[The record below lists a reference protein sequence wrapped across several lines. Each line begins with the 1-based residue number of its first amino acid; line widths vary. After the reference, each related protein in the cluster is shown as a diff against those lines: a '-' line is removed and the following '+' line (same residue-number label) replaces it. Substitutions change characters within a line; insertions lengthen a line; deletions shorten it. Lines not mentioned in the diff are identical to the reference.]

1 MADIYTKVPH
11 VEYIKLVKRCEE
23 LEKELAAARAEVK
36 RFKTAKVAVTAAPKT
51 VEKTE
56 TKKEVKKND

>member
-11 VEYIKLVKRCEE
+11 VEYMKLIKRCED
-23 LEKELAAARAEVK
+23 LEKEVAALKADLKKANA
-36 RFKTAKVAVTAAPKT
+36 AKVAVTAAPKT

-56 TKKEVKKND
+56 TKKGGNKE